1 MTSGVD
7 ITDDNQIRCS
17 RCDEYISLDDAVAI
31 EKGVSIVKPLC
42 HDCLGVIGVPKGYEL
57 SRDLSYLKR

>member
-1 MTSGVD
+1 MTPSVD
-7 ITDDNQIRCS
+7 ITDDNQVRCS
-17 RCDEYISLDDAVAI
+17 RCDEYIPLEEAVAI

-42 HDCLGVIGVPKGYEL
+42 HDCLGVIGVPKGYDL